1 MAHLTRL
8 LPAAC
13 VVALVVQPG
22 YAQTTRYAGR
32 PLADVLIELRAAGV
46 NVVFSSELVRPEM
59 RVQAEPRSEDPR
71 RMLNELLKPH
81 GLIVRELA
89 RGRLTIVR
97 QRPPATPPAAE
108 VAPVGTIA
116 GRVIDARSG
125 APLSGGQVQIESTG
139 QHDLSDGDG
148 RFEITA
154 VPAGSQRVLVSLVG
168 YALVRRDLDVSAS
181 KTTELVVAL
190 AEGAGTYEETVT
202 VTASSY
208 REGEVGVAHQAVLG
222 SRDLQA
228 LRGVLAD
235 DPMRAVQALP
245 GVTTGDDARAEF
257 AVRGHGPDHLGV
269 SVDGIDSRLLF
280 HTVRGTNDTGSIG
293 LINSDILESVAVVA
307 GARPQRM
314 HGSLGAAVDF
324 VTRDGA
330 SDRLRIRG
338 LLSATAASTVWEG
351 PAGARATWLVAARQS
366 YIDWVLRRIDSG
378 TGATFGFTD
387 AQAKVRWSPS
397 PRHTIR
403 ALVLGGRSM
412 LHEREQDPDPNS
424 LDSGANRVVAASLQW
439 RFAPSNQLAVTQQ
452 LYFVDASYRN
462 VTPAGSVREEGA
474 DRDLTWRGG
483 IERIFARG
491 RFEAGAQAQHVQV
504 DRAARQFMPFATVDV
519 LSLSGH
525 ATNVA
530 GWLNTSWSVTPRL
543 TVSPGMRV
551 DHSELTGSTSASPW
565 LLGEWRV
572 GERTRI
578 RAGAALHHQIP
589 RVEQGQLVEP
599 GVTLEPERSRSWDVG
614 IERAFADDWR
624 IGVDVYHRRENDVL
638 RLIGA
643 EPFVEDGSIVRPGDP
658 HWENA
663 LSGKARG
670 AGVRLERRSANGL
683 SGWLTCS
690 FDRADL
696 TDAARHESFPADFDQ
711 RHTVNAYGTYRWS
724 GRTALSAKWRYG
736 SNFPLVGYYQRQTFG
751 YFLSTERN
759 RERLPMYSRLD
770 VRAERTFTRQRSR
783 LTLYVEVLN
792 LLNRDN
798 LGPGDANYNVI
809 TGRVSDLVEEVFPL
823 LPSAGLLIEF

>member
-1 MAHLTRL
+1 MAYLTRL
-8 LPAAC
+8 LWAAC
-13 VVALVVQPG
+13 VVTFVQPG

-32 PLADVLIELRAAGV
+32 PLADVLIELRTAGV

-97 QRPPATPPAAE
+97 QRPPATSPSAD
-108 VAPVGTIA
+108 VVPVGTIA
-116 GRVIDARSG
+116 GRLIDSRSG
-125 APLSGGQVQIESTG
+125 APLSGGQVQIESTR
-139 QHDLSDGDG
+139 QHDVSDVDG

-154 VPAGSQRVLVSLVG
+154 VPVGSQRVLVSLVG
-168 YALVRRDLDVSAS
+168 YALVRRDVDVSAS

-190 AEGAGTYEETVT
+190 AEGAGTYEEMVT

-208 REGEVGVAHQAVLG
+208 REGEVGVASQAVLG

-235 DPMRAVQALP
+235 DPMRAVQTLP
-245 GVTTGDDARAEF
+245 GVMTGDDFRAEF
-257 AVRGHGPDHLGV
+257 AVRGHGPDHLGL

-280 HTVRGTNDTGSIG
+280 HTVRGITDTASIG
-293 LINSDILESVAVVA
+293 LINSDILESVAVAA

-330 SDRLRIRG
+330 SDRLRVRG

-351 PAGARATWLVAARQS
+351 PAGPRVTWLVAARQS
-366 YIDWVLRRIDSG
+366 YLDWVLRRVDPNAG
-378 TGATFGFTD
+378 NTFGFTD
-387 AQAKVRWSPS
+387 AQAKLHWSPS
-397 PRHTIR
+397 STHSVR

-412 LHEREQDPDPNS
+412 LHEQDTGINS
-424 LDSGANRVVAASLQW
+424 LESGGNRVVAGSLQW
-439 RFAPSNQLAVTQQ
+439 RFAPSNQFAMTQQ
-452 LYFVDASYRN
+452 VYLVDASYRN
-462 VTPAGSVREEGA
+462 ITPVGSVREKGS
-474 DRDLTWRGG
+474 DGDVTWRGG

-491 RFEAGAQAQHVQV
+491 RVEAGAQAQHVRA
-504 DRAARQFMPFATVDV
+504 DRAERQFMPFDTVDL
-519 LSLSGH
+519 LSLSGSD
-525 ATNVA
+525 TNVA
-530 GWLNTSWSVTPRL
+530 GWLNTSWAVAPGL
-543 TVSPGMRV
+543 TISPGVRA
-551 DHSELTGSTSASPW
+551 DHSDVTGSTVASPW

-572 GERTRI
+572 GARTRI
-578 RAGAALHHQIP
+578 RAGAALHHQLP
-589 RVEQGQLVEP
+589 RVEQGHLVEP
-599 GVTLEPERSRSWDVG
+599 GVTLEPERSRAWDVG
-614 IERAFADDWR
+614 IERTLADDWR
-624 IGVDVYHRRENDVL
+624 LGVEVYRRRESDVL

-643 EPFVEDGSIVRPGDP
+643 EPFVEDGAIVRPGDP

-663 LSGKARG
+663 LSGNAKG

-683 SGWLTCS
+683 SGWLTYS
-690 FDRADL
+690 FDRVDL
-696 TDAARHESFPADFDQ
+696 TDSARQESFPADFDQ

-736 SNFPLVGYYQRQTFG
+736 SNFPLAGYYERREFG
-751 YFLSTERN
+751 YFLSSERN
-759 RERLPMYSRLD
+759 RERLPTYSRFD

-798 LGPGDANYNVI
+798 LGPGDANFSAV